1 LAEKCK
7 RAGKGGYFSFF
18 LNKNTFN
25 YIEIKTNTTLILLV
39 CVYKKKSEKSF
50 YLLNLENFSTETY
63 EYKLNLKKL
72 LNTV

>member
-1 LAEKCK
+1 MAEKCK
-7 RAGKGGYFSFF
+7 RGGKGGYFSFF